1 MGMQG
6 CGGVHG
12 APVARSNSL
21 QDPQE
26 PKFFWL
32 QNLKKHRQKGRVK
45 VQTRNLMWL
54 GAGKRAIEGSGG
66 LGGIGASGH
75 IWQQEGDSKFVTF
88 FGPWPPRRQK
98 VAKKVPSGR
107 LNRGRKANKVRQ
119 EMK

>member
-1 MGMQG
+1 
-6 CGGVHG
+6 
-12 APVARSNSL
+12 
-21 QDPQE
+21 
-26 PKFFWL
+26 
-32 QNLKKHRQKGRVK
+32 
-45 VQTRNLMWL
+45 MWL

-75 IWQQEGDSKFVTF
+75 IWQQEGDSKFVTCKFVTF

-98 VAKKVPSGR
+98 VTKKVPSRR